1 MEAFVKR
8 FSDFRT
14 VKKAAVLSH
23 SLVVDALDYEKST
36 VVLSGTDV
44 NRSDLG
50 SWLILDGMVFYVA
63 DAKPDS
69 GQVTLTL
76 VSPLDAFQRPVEFF
90 TQPNHQTVGGFIAD
104 QLTEHWKDCDD
115 SAYAMPYLE
124 VSDSDTTP
132 FAQPELDSSGCYELH
147 EYCRLMRKSYRTAV
161 HFENGGSSLICKISS
176 APAARKNIPFNDGK
190 SQLQKVTYSTAGLA
204 KVTAI
209 QDIDTGERT
218 EDGDAVYIRERTTW
232 YLSESGEISQ
242 LIPVDRATGQW
253 GSVYVRSDEDV
264 KAKVTEAF
272 AKNKKSH
279 KLEFYSTLDLDVQS
293 ECVFQVYGEILRS
306 YISYK
311 QKTTSDK
318 RFYYKSGELATT
330 ASEILKGA
338 KR

>member
-8 FSDFRT
+8 FSDYRT
-14 VKKAAVLSH
+14 IKKAAVLSH
-23 SLVVDALDYEKST
+23 SLVVDALDYEKSSI
-36 VVLSGTDV
+36 VLNGTDI

-50 SWLILDGMVFYVA
+50 SWLILNGLVFYIA
-63 DAKPDS
+63 DVKPDP

-76 VSPLDAFQRPVEFF
+76 VSPLDAFQRPLEFF
-90 TQPNHQTVGGFIAD
+90 AQPNDQTVGEFIAG
-104 QLTEHWKDCDD
+104 QMQKHWIDCDD
-115 SAYAMPYLE
+115 PAYAIPYLK
-124 VSDSDTTP
+124 VSNSDTTP
-132 FAQPELDSSGCYELH
+132 FAPPELDNSGCYELH

-161 HFENGGSSLICKISS
+161 HFENGGSSLICKISKT
-176 APAARKNIPFNDGK
+176 PPMRKNIPFNDGK
-190 SQLQKVTYSTAGLA
+190 SQLQKVTYSTSGLA
-204 KVTAI
+204 KITAI

-218 EDGDAVYIRERTTW
+218 EDGGTVYVRERTTW

-253 GSVYVRSDEDV
+253 GLVYVRSDEDV
-264 KAKVTEAF
+264 KARVTEAF